1 MGADDKEDSDAPVG
15 TVSVCVVLWDVA
27 ARAGGR
33 VGFVSAKVDC
43 ADSGRGG
50 RFWEA
55 AIRLF

>member
-27 ARAGGR
+27 
-33 VGFVSAKVDC
+33 
-43 ADSGRGG
+43 GRGG